1 MKITKNKRAKARNTL
16 LTLLA
21 VPLIATGLSVGSA
34 VYGQAGQGLNA
45 EKTGH
50 NLFHIKPGDGA
61 WQKAPVQNV
70 DLMAQPMA
78 LPRPKLSLTEKLKV
92 QILHN
97 GKSIAFKLSWKDPD
111 NSPAGRLGLFSDA
124 VALEFPV
131 KLTDGQPPSPFMG
144 EPDKPVHIFH
154 WRAQYQKDKEMG
166 RHPTM
171 QDLYPNMSV
180 DAYPMEFK
188 DEEAPQGTESQRRM
202 FAPGQAAGNPQSYV
216 KTGVDEIFAEGFGSS
231 SLVPEIEGESEAEW
245 KNGEWQ
251 VVITRPLKTTLGSE
265 LKLGQKNFVCFAVW
279 QGGQREVGSRKSV
292 TLMWVELNLK
302 A

>member
-1 MKITKNKRAKARNTL
+1 MKTNKNTSLRHIILAS
-16 LTLLA
+16 LA
-21 VPLIATGLSVGSA
+21 VPLIATGLGVGSV
-34 VYGQAGQGLNA
+34 VYGQAGQGLTA
-45 EKTGH
+45 VKTKH
-50 NLFHIKPGDGA
+50 QLFHIKPNDSA
-61 WQKAPVQNV
+61 WQKVPVQTVNLV
-70 DLMAQPMA
+70 AQPMA
-78 LPRPKLSLTEKLKV
+78 LPRPKLTLTEKLNV

-97 GKSIAFKLSWKDPD
+97 DKTIAFKLSWKDPD
-111 NSPAGRLGLFSDA
+111 KSEAGRLGLFSDA

-131 KLTDGQPPSPFMG
+131 KLDNGQPPSPFMG
-144 EPDKPVHIFH
+144 EPGKPVHIFH

-171 QDLYPNMSV
+171 KDLYPHMSI

-188 DEEAPQGTESQRRM
+188 DASFPQGNESQRRM
-202 FAPGQAAGNPQSYV
+202 FAPGQAAGNPQAFV
-216 KTGVDEIFAEGFGSS
+216 KNGVDEIFAEGFGSS
-231 SLVPEIEGESEAEW
+231 SLVPEIEAESEAEW

-265 LKLGQKNFVCFAVW
+265 LRVGQKNFVCFAVW

-292 TLMWVELNLK
+292 TLMWVELHLK

>member
-1 MKITKNKRAKARNTL
+1 MKSNKTRKTTARNTI

-21 VPLIATGLSVGSA
+21 VPLMATALSIGSA
-34 VYGQAGQGLNA
+34 VYGQAGQGLIA
-45 EKTGH
+45 EKTSH
-50 NLFHIKPGDGA
+50 NLFHLKPSDGA
-61 WQKAPVQNV
+61 WKKAPLQSV

-78 LPRPKLSLTEKLKV
+78 LPRPKLTLTEKMAV
-92 QILHN
+92 QVLHN
-97 GKSIAFKLSWKDPD
+97 GKSIAFRLSWKDPEK
-111 NSPAGRLGLFSDA
+111 SAAGRLGLFSDA

-131 KLTDGQPPSPFMG
+131 KLSEGQPPSPFMG

-171 QDLYPNMSV
+171 VDLYPNMSV

-188 DEEAPQGTESQRRM
+188 DEAAPQGSESQRRM

-231 SLVPEIEGESEAEW
+231 SLAPEIEAESEAEW
-245 KNGEWQ
+245 KNSEWS

-265 LKLGQKNFVCFAVW
+265 LKVGGKNFVCFAVW
-279 QGGQREVGSRKSV
+279 QGGKREVGSRKSV